1 MSSIFDELWKT
12 YIHVNPK
19 VADIRQ
25 LFLNDGEE
33 VINDH
38 IALRTFNDPRVS
50 IDVIAKTFLS
60 NGYQEKKDYHFSDK
74 KLKAKHYDHPDK
86 KMPKVFISEL
96 ELEHFS
102 DGLRTIVNSCL
113 DFVTP
118 TMTSDPLFIN
128 SGRPWK
134 PLLFSTY
141 ESLRL
146 ESEYAAW
153 MYAWGYMANHFT
165 VKINHLKKHNS
176 VLKVN
181 EFLEKNGVVLN
192 QAGGKIKGSPDVF
205 LEQSSTMAN
214 KQLVEFSEGKK
225 EIPSCYYEFA
235 FRHKL
240 PTGEEFPDFIA
251 DNANKIFEST
261 NMH

>member
-1 MSSIFDELWKT
+1 MSSLFDELWKT
-12 YIHVNPK
+12 YVHINPK
-19 VADIRQ
+19 VADIRN
-25 LFLNDGEE
+25 LLINEGEE

-38 IALRTFNDPRVS
+38 IALRTFNDPRVCV
-50 IDVIAKTFLS
+50 DVLAKAFLS
-60 NGYQEKKDYHFSDK
+60 NGYQEKKEYHFSDK
-74 KLKAKHYDHPDK
+74 KLKAKHYDHPDA

-102 DGLRTIVNSCL
+102 ADLRKTISLCL
-113 DFVTP
+113 DFVKP
-118 TMTSDPLFIN
+118 EMTRDALFAN

-134 PLLFSTY
+134 PILFSTY
-141 ESLRL
+141 EALRL

-165 VKINHLKKHNS
+165 VKINHLKKYSS

-181 EFLEKNGVVLN
+181 DFLEKNGIVLN
-192 QAGGKIKGSPDVF
+192 HAGGKIKGSPEVF

-214 KQLVEFSEGKK
+214 KQLVEFKEGKK

>member
-1 MSSIFDELWKT
+1 MSFIFDELWKT
-12 YIHVNPK
+12 YVQINPK
-19 VADIRQ
+19 VAEIKH
-25 LFLNDGEE
+25 LLLNEGEE

-50 IDVIAKTFLS
+50 VDVLAKTFLS
-60 NGYQEKKDYHFSDK
+60 IGYQEKKEYNFSDK
-74 KLKAKHYDHPDK
+74 KLKAKHYDHPDA

-102 DGLRTIVNSCL
+102 ADLRKTVSSCL

-118 TMTSDPLFIN
+118 EMTRETLFVN

-134 PLLFSTY
+134 QILFSTY
-141 ESLRL
+141 EALRL

-165 VKINHLKKHNS
+165 VKINHLKKCSS

-181 EFLEKNGVVLN
+181 EFLEKNGIVLN
-192 QAGGKIKGSPDVF
+192 HAGGKIKGSPEVF

-214 KQLVEFSEGKK
+214 KQMIEFKEGKK